1 VASATELL
9 PALPWLVPFA
19 SLFRLANTRPNL
31 SHAPLA
37 EGTLVSVIIPARN
50 ESATIETVVRSVLD
64 STYQPLELLVV
75 DDGSTDDTAEIVGR
89 LAATDPRLRLVP
101 GEPLPPGWYG
111 KPWACLQGYRAA
123 TGELLLFTDA
133 DTRHQPE
140 LIARSVGALRA
151 EGADLLTVAPRQLCV
166 TFWERLVMPQI
177 WLLLALRYH
186 PARVNRARRER
197 DVIANGQFILVPRVS
212 YEAVG
217 THEVVRGEVAED
229 LALAQAF
236 HRGGSRIHFAFA
248 ERLMETRMYRS
259 LPEMVEGWSKNMY
272 LGGRRSFPGEPLLQA
287 LVPVMLVA
295 SFAFWLVPPAVL
307 ALTAARGGLGAA
319 AVAATGLSALFWML
333 ISLGMRI
340 PAWYGLLY
348 PLGALTAL
356 GIGARSAWRGGRKV
370 EWRGRAYAPS
380 GVSAGPPG
388 RPASEWTRPARG
400 RRDPP

>member
-1 VASATELL
+1 
-9 PALPWLVPFA
+9 VPFA

-37 EGTLVSVIIPARN
+37 GGTPVSVIIPARN
-50 ESATIETVVRSVLD
+50 ESATIETVVRSVLG

-89 LAATDPRLRLVP
+89 LAAEDPRLRLVP
-101 GEPLPPGWYG
+101 GEPLPQGWYG

-123 TGELLLFTDA
+123 KGELLLFTDA

-166 TFWERLVMPQI
+166 TFWERVVMPQI

-197 DVIANGQFILVPRVS
+197 DVIANGQFILVPRAS
-212 YEAVG
+212 YQAVG
-217 THEVVRGEVAED
+217 THEAVRGEVAED
-229 LALAQAF
+229 LALAQVF
-236 HRGGSRIHFAFA
+236 HRAGKRIHFAFA

-259 LPEMVEGWSKNMY
+259 LPEMVEGWSKNMH
-272 LGGRRSFPGEPLLQA
+272 LGGRRSFPGEPLLRA

-295 SFAFWLVPPAVL
+295 SFAFWLVPLAAL
-307 ALTAARGGLGAA
+307 ALTGGRGGLGAA
-319 AVAATGLSALFWML
+319 ALAATGLSALFWTL

-340 PAWYGLLY
+340 PAWYGLFY
-348 PLGALTAL
+348 PLGAFTAL
-356 GIGARSAWRGGRKV
+356 GIGARSAWRGGRRV
-370 EWRGRAYAPS
+370 EWRGRTYTPS
-380 GVSAGPPG
+380 SVSAGPPG
-388 RPASEWTRPARG
+388 HPASEWSHPARG